1 MCIKKVNK
9 INFNFMLTT
18 SYGIR
23 VAVFFLSSLG
33 DGYTFPTRLVSVDS
47 EQGNVEHQ
55 AIKW

>member
-1 MCIKKVNK
+1 
-9 INFNFMLTT
+9 MLTT

-23 VAVFFLSSLG
+23 VAVFFLFSLG